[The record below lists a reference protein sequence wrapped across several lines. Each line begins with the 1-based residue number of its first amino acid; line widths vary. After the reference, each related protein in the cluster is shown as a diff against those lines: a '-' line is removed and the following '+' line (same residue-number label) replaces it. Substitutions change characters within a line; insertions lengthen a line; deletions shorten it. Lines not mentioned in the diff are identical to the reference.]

1 MPLQRQ
7 GILRQGLITGF
18 IGATAVAIWF
28 LIVDSIAGRPL
39 YTPHILGAAVFG
51 VLGPPRGESAALLI
65 VAYTIFHYAVFT
77 LIGIVLAAIVS
88 RGDDDPAVL
97 AGLAVFVV
105 IFQVGFLGFT
115 ALLSEWTALGNLA
128 WYQIGAANLVA
139 LALMGAYLYHAH
151 PRAAGGMA
159 NALGGR
165 T

>member
-18 IGATAVAIWF
+18 IGATAVAVWF

-139 LALMGAYLYHAH
+139 SIVMFTYLVRRHRGAVRGAGEALRGI
-151 PRAAGGMA
+151 
-159 NALGGR
+159 
-165 T
+165 